1 MTESQRLNFY
11 FPAWNRL
18 WKTLKVLTLEQME
31 ERFRS
36 AHGPAC
42 ELGLK
47 VITVARQI
55 ANSQV
60 TAEELRHACNVVAT
74 AGGSGSPKASCKG
87 MNHGEVQRVVSL
99 FDLLAEPDSIK
110 AVEAWLHP
118 EVASARGLVKV
129 IERAAPEGLLRH
141 IFMNAFDSS
150 EWREGTRQQLVWLL
164 KQVKGRKNLQKETK
178 ATKVEESVDEMV
190 PF

>member
-87 MNHGEVQRVVSL
+87 MNHGEVQRVVAL

-110 AVEAWLHP
+110 ASMAWGDP
-118 EVASARGLVKV
+118 DDASKRGLIAV
-129 IERAAPEGLLRH
+129 IQKAAPEGLLAH
-141 IFMNAFDSS
+141 IFLNAFDSR
-150 EWREGTRQQLVWLL
+150 EWKSGTKQQLVWLL
-164 KQVKGRKNLQKETK
+164 KQVKGRKRTQRAQKEE
-178 ATKVEESVDEMV
+178 VPEDMV